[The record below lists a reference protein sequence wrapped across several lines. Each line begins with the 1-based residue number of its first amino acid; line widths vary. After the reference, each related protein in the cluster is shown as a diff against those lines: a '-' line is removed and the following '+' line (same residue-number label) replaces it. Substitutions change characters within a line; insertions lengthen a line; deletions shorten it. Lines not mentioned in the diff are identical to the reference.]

1 MYIYKNLNP
10 NKVIVGDCVVRA
22 IAMALH
28 QGWKET
34 YLDLC
39 YQGLT
44 LCDMPSSNKVWK
56 TYLQDRG
63 FIIGIIPNTCPKCYT
78 ISEFATDNPIGTYI
92 LGTGTHAVTVIDG
105 DYYDTWDSG
114 AEVPIFYLYK
124 EM

>member
-1 MYIYKNLNP
+1 MYIYKNPNP
-10 NKVIVGDCVVRA
+10 DKSIVGDCVVRA
-22 IAMALH
+22 IAIALH

-56 TYLQDRG
+56 KYLQDNG
-63 FIIGIIPNTCPKCYT
+63 FNIGIIPNTCPDCYT
-78 ISEFATDNPIGTYI
+78 VAEFTKDNKDGTYI
-92 LGTGTHAVTVIDG
+92 LGTGTHVVAVIDG

-114 AEVPIFYLYK
+114 EEVPLFYLYK
-124 EM
+124 E